1 MTYVDFEYYKTLYG
15 DKAIPEADFNRL
27 SWDASKKIEHYTTG
41 VDGVKKLQVAF
52 PTDDDGAE
60 SVKRCV
66 CALIDLMSNI
76 KQAEQNIRNASGFI
90 QKDDGTVQGKVVS
103 SVSAGNESISY
114 SAKTSNTTLIDQAVS
129 DRKAREQLFA
139 DTIREY
145 LSGVTD
151 SNGVNLLYMGV
162 YPYVVK
168 G

>member
-1 MTYVDFEYYKTLYG
+1 MEYVDFDYYKTLYG

-41 VDGVKKLQVAF
+41 ADGVRKLQVAF
-52 PTDDDGAE
+52 PSDEDGVE

-76 KQAEQNIRNASGFI
+76 KQTEHNLRSATGFI
-90 QKDDGTVQGKVVS
+90 QKEDGTVQGKVIT

-114 SAKTSNTTLIDQAVS
+114 SAKTNHTTPVDEAVS

-145 LSGVTD
+145 LSGISD
-151 SNGVNLLYMGV
+151 ANGVNLLYMGT

>member
-1 MTYVDFEYYKTLYG
+1 MYVDYEFYKKLYG
-15 DKAIPEADFNRL
+15 SDAVSESEFNRF

-41 VDGVKKLQVAF
+41 ADGVKKLQVAF
-52 PTDDDGAE
+52 PTDDNGME

-76 KQAEQNIRNASGFI
+76 NQAEQNLRNATGFI
-90 QKDDGTVQGKVVS
+90 QKEDGSVQGKVIT

-114 SAKTSNTTLIDQAVS
+114 SAKTSNTSPVDEAVS
-129 DRKAREQLFA
+129 DRTKREQLFA

-151 SNGVNLLYMGV
+151 ANGVNLLYMGI

>member
-1 MTYVDFEYYKTLYG
+1 MAYVDFEYYKTLYG
-15 DKAIPEADFNRL
+15 NKSIPEADFNRL
-27 SWDASKKIEHYTTG
+27 SWDASKKVEHYTTG

-52 PTDDDGAE
+52 PMDDNDAE

-76 KQAEQNIRNASGFI
+76 KQTEQNLRSATGFI
-90 QKDDGTVQGKVVS
+90 QKEDGTVQGKVIT

-114 SAKTSNTTLIDQAVS
+114 SAKTNNTSPVDEAVS

-145 LSGVTD
+145 LSGVSD
-151 SNGVNLLYMGV
+151 SNGVNLLYMGT
-162 YPYVVK
+162 YPYAVK

>member
-1 MTYVDFEYYKTLYG
+1 MYVDYEFYKKLY
-15 DKAIPEADFNRL
+15 DSDAMPESEFNRFT
-27 SWDASKKIEHYTTG
+27 WDASKKIDHYTTG

-52 PTDDDGAE
+52 PTNENDQE

-66 CALIDLMSNI
+66 CALIELIRNI
-76 KQAEQNIRNASGFI
+76 NQAEQNLRNATGFI
-90 QKDDGTVQGKVVS
+90 QKEDGTVQGKVVS

-151 SNGVNLLYMGV
+151 ANGINLLYMGS
-162 YPYVVK
+162 YPYAAK

>member
-1 MTYVDFEYYKTLYG
+1 MYVDYEFFTKLYG
-15 DKAIPEADFNRL
+15 SDAVPHTDFNRFL
-27 SWDASKKIEHYTTG
+27 WDACKKLDYYTTG

-52 PTDDDGAE
+52 PTDDGAE

-66 CALIDLMSNI
+66 CALINLMSNI
-76 KQAEQNIRNASGFI
+76 NQAEHNLRSATGFI
-90 QKDDGTVQGKVVS
+90 QKEDGTVQGKVVS

-114 SAKTSNTTLIDQAVS
+114 SAKTSNTTLIEQAVS
-129 DRKAREQLFA
+129 DRKVREQLFA
-139 DTIREY
+139 DTIKEY

-151 SNGVNLLYMGV
+151 SNGVNLLYMGT

>member
-1 MTYVDFEYYKTLYG
+1 MYVDYEFYKKLYG
-15 DKAIPEADFNRL
+15 SDAVSESEFNRF

-41 VDGVKKLQVAF
+41 ADGVKKLQVAF
-52 PTDDDGAE
+52 PTDEDASE

-76 KQAEQNIRNASGFI
+76 KQAEHNLRSATGFI
-90 QKDDGTVQGKVVS
+90 QKEDGTVQGKVIT

-114 SAKTSNTTLIDQAVS
+114 SAKTNNTSPVDEAVS
-129 DRKAREQLFA
+129 DRTKREQLFA

-151 SNGVNLLYMGV
+151 SNGVNLLYMGT

>member
-1 MTYVDFEYYKTLYG
+1 MYVDYEFYKKLYG
-15 DKAIPEADFNRL
+15 TDAVKESEFNRF

-41 VDGVKKLQVAF
+41 ADGVKKLQVAF
-52 PTDDDGAE
+52 PTDDNGVE

-66 CALIDLMSNI
+66 CVLIDLMSNI
-76 KQAEQNIRNASGFI
+76 KQAEQNLRSATGFI
-90 QKDDGTVQGKVVS
+90 QKEDGTVQGKVIT

-114 SAKTSNTTLIDQAVS
+114 SAKTSNASPVDEAVS
-129 DRKAREQLFA
+129 DRTKREQLFA

-151 SNGVNLLYMGV
+151 SNGVNLLYMGI
-162 YPYVVK
+162 YPYAVK

>member
-1 MTYVDFEYYKTLYG
+1 MYVDYEFYKKLYG
-15 DKAIPEADFNRL
+15 SDAVSESEFNRF

-41 VDGVKKLQVAF
+41 ADGVKKLQVAF
-52 PTDDDGAE
+52 PTDDNGVE
-60 SVKRCV
+60 SVKRCI

-76 KQAEQNIRNASGFI
+76 KQAEHNLRSATGFI
-90 QKDDGTVQGKVVS
+90 QKEDGTVQGKVVT

-114 SAKTSNTTLIDQAVS
+114 SAKTNNTSPVDEAVS
-129 DRKAREQLFA
+129 DRKVREQLFA

-151 SNGVNLLYMGV
+151 SNGVNLLYMGT
-162 YPYVVK
+162 YPYAVK

>member
-1 MTYVDFEYYKTLYG
+1 MYVDYEFYKKLYG
-15 DKAIPEADFNRL
+15 SDAVSESEFNRF

-52 PTDDDGAE
+52 PTDDGAE

-66 CALIDLMSNI
+66 CALIDLMSKI
-76 KQAEQNIRNASGFI
+76 KQAEHNLHSATGFI
-90 QKDDGTVQGKVVS
+90 QKEDGTVQGKVVT

-114 SAKTSNTTLIDQAVS
+114 SAKTNNTSPVDEAVS
-129 DRKAREQLFA
+129 DRTKREQLFA

-145 LSGVTD
+145 LSGVSD
-151 SNGVNLLYMGV
+151 ANGVNLLYMGT
-162 YPYVVK
+162 YPYAVK

>member
-1 MTYVDFEYYKTLYG
+1 MYVDYEFYKKLYG
-15 DKAIPEADFNRL
+15 SDAVSESEFNRF

-41 VDGVKKLQVAF
+41 ADGVKKLQVAF
-52 PTDDDGAE
+52 PTDDNGVE
-60 SVKRCV
+60 SVKRCI

-76 KQAEQNIRNASGFI
+76 KQAEHNLRSATGFI
-90 QKDDGTVQGKVVS
+90 QKEDGTVQGKVVT

-114 SAKTSNTTLIDQAVS
+114 SAKPNKTSPVDEAVS
-129 DRKAREQLFA
+129 DRTKREQLFA

-145 LSGVTD
+145 LSGVSD
-151 SNGVNLLYMGV
+151 ANGVNLLYMGT

>member
-1 MTYVDFEYYKTLYG
+1 MYVDYEFYKKLYG
-15 DKAIPEADFNRL
+15 SDAVSEAEFNRF

-41 VDGVKKLQVAF
+41 ADGVKKLQVAF
-52 PTDDDGAE
+52 PTDTDGAE

-66 CALIDLMSNI
+66 CVLIDLMSNI
-76 KQAEQNIRNASGFI
+76 KKAEQNLRSATGFI
-90 QKDDGTVQGKVVS
+90 QKEDGSVQGKVIT

-114 SAKTSNTTLIDQAVS
+114 SAKTSNTSPVDEAVS
-129 DRKAREQLFA
+129 DRTKREQLFT

-145 LSGVTD
+145 LSGVLD
-151 SNGVNLLYMGV
+151 ANGVNLLYMGT

>member
-1 MTYVDFEYYKTLYG
+1 MYVDYDFYKKLYG
-15 DKAIPEADFNRL
+15 SDAMSESEFNRF

-41 VDGVKKLQVAF
+41 ADGVKKLQVAF
-52 PTDDDGAE
+52 PTDDNGVE

-76 KQAEQNIRNASGFI
+76 KQAEQNLRSATGFI
-90 QKDDGTVQGKVVS
+90 QKEDGTVQGKVVS

-114 SAKTSNTTLIDQAVS
+114 SAKTSNTTLVEQAVS
-129 DRKAREQLFA
+129 DRKARDQLFT
-139 DTIREY
+139 DTIRDY
-145 LSGVTD
+145 LSDVTD
-151 SNGVNLLYMGV
+151 SNGVNLLYMGI

>member
-1 MTYVDFEYYKTLYG
+1 MYVDYEFYKKLYG
-15 DKAIPEADFNRL
+15 TDAVSESEFNRF
-27 SWDASKKIEHYTTG
+27 SWDASKKIEYYTTG
-41 VDGVKKLQVAF
+41 ADGVKKLQVAF
-52 PTDDDGAE
+52 PTDDGAE
-60 SVKRCV
+60 SVKRCT

-76 KQAEQNIRNASGFI
+76 NQAEHNLHSATGFI
-90 QKDDGTVQGKVVS
+90 QKEDGTMQGKVVS

-139 DTIREY
+139 DTIKEH
-145 LSGVTD
+145 LSGVAD
-151 SNGVNLLYMGV
+151 SNGVNLLYMGT

>member
-1 MTYVDFEYYKTLYG
+1 MNYVDFDYYKTLYG
-15 DKAIPEADFNRL
+15 DKAIPEVDFNRL

-41 VDGVKKLQVAF
+41 VDSVKKLQVAF
-52 PTDDDGAE
+52 PTDDEGQE

-76 KQAEQNIRNASGFI
+76 KQAEQNLRSATGFI
-90 QKDDGTVQGKVVS
+90 QKEDGTVQGKVVS

-114 SAKTSNTTLIDQAVS
+114 SAKTNTTTLLDQAVS
-129 DRKAREQLFA
+129 DKKVREQLFR
-139 DTIREY
+139 DTIKEY

-151 SNGVNLLYMGV
+151 ANGVNLLYMGT

>member
-1 MTYVDFEYYKTLYG
+1 MYVDYEFYKKLYG
-15 DKAIPEADFNRL
+15 SDAVSESEFNRF

-41 VDGVKKLQVAF
+41 ADGVKKLQVAF
-52 PTDDDGAE
+52 PTDDNGVE

-66 CALIDLMSNI
+66 CALIDLMSSI
-76 KQAEQNIRNASGFI
+76 KQAELNLRNATGFI
-90 QKDDGTVQGKVVS
+90 QKEDGTVQGKVIT

-114 SAKTSNTTLIDQAVS
+114 SAKTSNTSPVDEAVS
-129 DRKAREQLFA
+129 DRTKREQLFA

-145 LSGVTD
+145 LSGVSD
-151 SNGVNLLYMGV
+151 ANGVNLLYMGA